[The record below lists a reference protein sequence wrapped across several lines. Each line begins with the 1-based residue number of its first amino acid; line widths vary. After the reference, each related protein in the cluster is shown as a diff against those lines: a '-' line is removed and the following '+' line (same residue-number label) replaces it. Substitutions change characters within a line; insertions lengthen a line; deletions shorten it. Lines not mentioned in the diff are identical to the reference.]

1 MGWAIR
7 TCETSARDPPVCVCG
22 GGGGEC
28 VRMCVVGCDVLSVA
42 GEGGG
47 GNNNNLILSRS
58 APIAIFCLVTET
70 KGQTFRGIPG
80 FYSTSGTTAVAF
92 TAHLVAVKCGVFT
105 TTR

>member
-1 MGWAIR
+1 
-7 TCETSARDPPVCVCG
+7 
-22 GGGGEC
+22 
-28 VRMCVVGCDVLSVA
+28 MCVVGCDVLSVA
-42 GEGGG
+42 GGGGG
-47 GNNNNLILSRS
+47 GNNNNFILSRSGIILES